1 MKGNYI
7 EHTHFYS
14 SIWFWISIFEFLFLI
29 FLLNKQFK
37 IRKQTKLN
45 NLFVNNSDG
54 ETKNIDVIIGDIMN
68 DINHSK
74 KLYKELIK
82 VCHPDR
88 YINQETHL
96 IALSIF
102 QEITENEN
110 NYSKLLQL
118 KKRAEQGLNVKFK
131 I

>member
-1 MKGNYI
+1 MKVNYI
-7 EHTHFYS
+7 EPSHFYS
-14 SIWFWISIFEFLFLI
+14 SIWFWISIFEFFILI
-29 FLLNKQFK
+29 LLLNKHFK
-37 IRKQTKLN
+37 YRKKTKLN
-45 NLFVNNSDG
+45 NLFGNNSDG

-74 KLYKELIK
+74 PLYKELIK

-88 YINQETHL
+88 YINQVTHL
-96 IALSIF
+96 IAQSIF

-118 KKRAEQGLNVKFK
+118 KKRAEQELNVKFK
-131 I
+131 N